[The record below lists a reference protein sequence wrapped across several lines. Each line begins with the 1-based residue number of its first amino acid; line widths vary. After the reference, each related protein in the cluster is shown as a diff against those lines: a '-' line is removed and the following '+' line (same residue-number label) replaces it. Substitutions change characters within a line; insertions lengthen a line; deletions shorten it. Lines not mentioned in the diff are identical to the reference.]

1 MSQVEILVALLK
13 RPKIATVTNIRL
25 KALVI
30 QKLSKLLDMSFTD
43 VLDSA
48 GNEIEW
54 FNQQAQRVAA
64 QKEVSNG

>member
-1 MSQVEILVALLK
+1 MSQVEILAALLK